1 MASNWFFCTIN
12 MSWNNFRNQKMCR
25 VSASKLYMCCFYI
38 IYTKMI
44 KNKMLFSILQ
54 VEMQVKSLTKT
65 SIQSHQI
72 LIKLDADK
80 KCVAQD

>member
-1 MASNWFFCTIN
+1 
-12 MSWNNFRNQKMCR
+12 
-25 VSASKLYMCCFYI
+25 
-38 IYTKMI
+38 MI
-44 KNKMLFSILQ
+44 KNKMLFSTLQ
-54 VEMQVKSLTKT
+54 VEMQVKSLTKS